1 MRKKEFVCIVCPKGC
16 RLTAEISGKASVRI
30 TGYSCK
36 NGKEYGRAEA
46 VHPVRSVTS
55 TVRVEGGA
63 RPLVPVK
70 TAKEVPK
77 EKIFECMDAIRRLT
91 VKAPVQIGQ
100 ILLKNIAGTGTDLI
114 ATGNIKEIEWKK
126 WQKDG

>member
-1 MRKKEFVCIVCPKGC
+1 M
-16 RLTAEISGKASVRI
+16 TAEISGKASVRI

-36 NGKEYGRAEA
+36 NGKEYGQAEA

-114 ATGNIKEIEWKK
+114 ATGNIKQTEWKK
-126 WQKDG
+126 CQKDG